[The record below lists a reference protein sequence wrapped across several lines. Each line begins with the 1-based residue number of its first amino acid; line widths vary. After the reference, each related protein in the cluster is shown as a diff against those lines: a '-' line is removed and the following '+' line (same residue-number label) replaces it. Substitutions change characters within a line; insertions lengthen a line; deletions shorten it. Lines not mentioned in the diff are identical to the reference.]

1 MAYRTK
7 RSYRSS
13 RVSRRRRNF
22 RRRWYS
28 SRRYRRRFKG
38 YRRRRGKVEYKRVEF
53 SGGMYFK
60 SEVKTIEDV
69 KYQVIGPYPWT
80 SYCFGPHVAN
90 DPSGT
95 LFPLVNIQ
103 NGSQISQRIG
113 NKINPVRIRI
123 YGVVSFNSTSENA
136 FLPPLTPQHVYIRF
150 IVYQPRSVDGS
161 KHPYEKYA
169 SVFNPCFIPKSSASD
184 SGFIINSGTAD
195 DVKQFFPSYEILSR
209 LFACRLPYTEETYS
223 TGIGGQTYTKVTQG
237 LRLDNNQNYNY
248 INLAKTPYRNGIGG
262 SIRIL
267 KDKLY
272 RIDTSQTASFPFKFK
287 TKKPSRMVWE
297 ESTTQDNKAYNS
309 PKNPVYV
316 LVLPI
321 FPVPYQNG
329 RVDIEVY
336 NQMYFTD
343 S

>member
-13 RVSRRRRNF
+13 RVSRRRRNY

-38 YRRRRGKVEYKRVEF
+38 YRKRRGKVEYKRVEF

-60 SEVKTIEDV
+60 SEVKTINELQ
-69 KYQVIGPYPWT
+69 YQVIGPYPWA
-80 SYCFGPHVAN
+80 SYCFGPYKAN
-90 DPSGT
+90 DPSRN
-95 LFPLVNIQ
+95 LFPLVSVQ
-103 NGSQISQRIG
+103 NGSSVTQRIG

-123 YGVVSFNSTSENA
+123 YGVVSFNSTSESA
-136 FLPPLTPQHVYIRF
+136 FLPPLAPQHVYIRF

-169 SVFNPCFIPKSSASD
+169 SSFNPCFIPLASASD
-184 SGFIINSGTAD
+184 SGFLINSNSAD
-195 DVKQFFPSYEILSR
+195 DVKDFFPSYEILAR
-209 LFACRLPYTEETYS
+209 LFACKIPYTEETYS

-237 LRLDNNQNYNY
+237 LKLSTNENYNY
-248 INLAKTPYRNGIGG
+248 INLAKSPYRHGIGG

-267 KDKLY
+267 RDKLY

-297 ESTTQDNKAYNS
+297 ESTGAENTSYPC

-321 FPVPYQNG
+321 FPIARQNG

-343 S
+343 V